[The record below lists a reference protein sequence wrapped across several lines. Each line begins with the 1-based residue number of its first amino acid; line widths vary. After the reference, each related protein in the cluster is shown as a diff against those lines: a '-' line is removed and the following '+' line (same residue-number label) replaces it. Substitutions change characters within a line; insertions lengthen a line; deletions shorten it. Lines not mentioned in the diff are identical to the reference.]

1 MRDWLR
7 DLFRD
12 RPIWINALMIFSS
25 YMAFIYMPW
34 DIFWKPVAED
44 KEVWFGIMFSGW
56 WAKLT
61 AIPHWFVY
69 AAAVHGFRRHRSW
82 ICTWG
87 ALYTAQISLGM
98 LIWNIGYFGFSLTG
112 WFVGIVGAV
121 PFALLSLALADARDH
136 FTDARKPMR
145 ARYGEWA
152 VVTGASAGLGVEFA
166 RALAREGMSCVLAA
180 RREDRLTDLAEELEK
195 RHRVE
200 TRVVRVDLST
210 IEGPEALAA
219 ACEGLEVGVLV
230 NNAGFGYS
238 GRFDK
243 QDTSRLRDLVMLNCV
258 APTVLTS
265 KILPGMKER
274 ERGAIIMTGSVAGR
288 QPLPLHTVYAATK
301 SFDQVFGESL
311 YVELR
316 DAGVDVLVLEPG
328 STETEFQEVAGE
340 IPHSGQSA
348 AQVVELAMV
357 SVGQQPTVISGW
369 FNWARAMLPA
379 RIAPRSLIAYV
390 AHGYMKDQT
399 PPEMR

>member
-1 MRDWLR
+1 MSDWLR

-12 RPIWINALMIFSS
+12 RPVWINALMVFSS

-56 WAKLT
+56 WAKLM
-61 AIPHWFVY
+61 ALPHWFVY
-69 AAAVHGFRRHRSW
+69 AAAVHGFRRHRPW

-112 WFVGIVGAV
+112 WFVGLIGAV

-136 FTDARKPMR
+136 FSDSRKPMR

-152 VVTGASAGLGVEFA
+152 VITGASAGLGVEFA
-166 RALAREGMSCVLAA
+166 RAMAREGMSCVLTA
-180 RREDRLTDLAEELEK
+180 RREERLTDLAEELEK

-200 TRVVRVDLST
+200 TRVVAVDLST
-210 IEGPEALAA
+210 AEGPGQLAD
-219 ACEGLEVGVLV
+219 ACEGLEIGALV
-230 NNAGFGYS
+230 NNAGLGYS

-243 QDTSRLRDLVMLNCV
+243 QDAERLRDLVMVNCV
-258 APTVLTS
+258 APVILTNR
-265 KILPGMKER
+265 LLVGMKER
-274 ERGAIIMTGSVAGR
+274 ARGAVIFTGSIAGR
-288 QPLPLHTVYAATK
+288 QALPLHGVYSATK
-301 SFDQVFGESL
+301 AFDQLLGEAL

-316 DAGVDVLVLEPG
+316 ESGIDVLVLEPG

-340 IPHSGQSA
+340 IPHSGMSA
-348 AQVVELAMV
+348 EEVVESAMS
-357 SVGQQPTVISGW
+357 SVGLQPTVISGW
-369 FNWARAMLPA
+369 RNWAVAMIPA
-379 RIAPRSLIAYV
+379 RFFPRSLIV
-390 AHGYMKDQT
+390 YMAREHMKNHT
-399 PPEMR
+399 PVEMR